1 MQNNVTELSDC
12 ASDDLSP
19 AHTLL
24 YGQYRIERH
33 LIGGGFA
40 MTYLARDSLDRTV
53 VIKEW
58 FPSTI
63 CRRVNGKVRPHKAE
77 FQEQFQKIIR
87 SFLREASRMAKLD
100 HPNIAKVH
108 QVFQENDT
116 AYIAME
122 FVDGMDLLTMLET
135 DPPRVDEALIESL
148 LRDTLNALVYVHGM
162 GMLHR
167 DISPDNLLIDANDKL
182 TMIDFGTAREET
194 KRQTRALSHLTA
206 VKDGYSPHEFYYTDG
221 DQKPSSDIYSVGA
234 TFYHLITGHPPP
246 DCHKRVADLTSDMP
260 DPCEPLA
267 HGNWAFD
274 TAFLSAIDKALSVPQ
289 DDRFES
295 AEEWLDHLDNAHTKA
310 AREPDAASADVAAA
324 AEDVSARPVARPT
337 SLYQMDN
344 ELEADL
350 ALAISSLVQDTNKD
364 IEPRNPRKPTEQPTP
379 VPALDEKPAQLVDIF
394 GRPIDD
400 LEKWQKEQ
408 DELSRRKRP
417 PAEQDAFN
425 GARPMSATAEDS
437 EFGIF
442 HVFRK
447 LSRVRNGSVA

>member
-221 DQKPSSDIYSVGA
+221 EQKPSSDIYSVGA
-234 TFYHLITGHPPP
+234 TFYHLITGSAPP
-246 DCHKRVADLTSDMP
+246 DCQKRVAALTSDMP
-260 DPCEPLA
+260 DPYQPLA
-267 HGNWAFD
+267 TGNWPFDKSFLRAID
-274 TAFLSAIDKALSVPQ
+274 TALCVAQK
-289 DDRFES
+289 DRFQS
-295 AEEWLDHLDNAHTKA
+295 AEAWLDALNNPQEASPLQPELSCAGMASQDANATAANVTSPPVHQKA
-310 AREPDAASADVAAA
+310 AEPES
-324 AEDVSARPVARPT
+324 
-337 SLYQMDN
+337 
-344 ELEADL
+344 ELAQK
-350 ALAISSLVQDTNKD
+350 ISSLVQETNTKVQPGKPGVAKQQVNP
-364 IEPRNPRKPTEQPTP
+364 EPE
-379 VPALDEKPAQLVDIF
+379 VEKECAPLVDIF
-394 GRPIDD
+394 GQPIDD
-400 LEKWQKEQ
+400 LEKWLKEQ
-408 DELSRRKRP
+408 DAKQKRGRGR
-417 PAEQDAFN
+417 ALQE
-425 GARPMSATAEDS
+425 MSAAPTCKADS
-437 EFGIF
+437 ESSLFGLLS
-442 HVFRK
+442 VFRK
-447 LSRVRNGSVA
+447 FSRVTGGSVA